1 MGKVKI
7 KKSDIWIDMTP
18 MSDVMTLLLTF
29 FMLTS
34 TFVKN
39 EPVKVN
45 TPGSVSEIKVPEN
58 GVLTILVNPEKDPAG
73 NPTGE
78 GQVFLSIDNTDQ
90 LGAALDDMANRFG
103 VNLSGAQIKAFRTES
118 TFGVPMSELPA
129 YLSMS
134 SETRAKTLPT
144 KGVPLDSINGGMSEF
159 QQWVDAA
166 RTVNEEIK
174 IALKADGK
182 TPYKTVKKVMSELQ
196 DMDESHYYMITQLK
210 KEGE

>member
-39 EPVKVN
+39 EPVKVV

-58 GVLTILVNPEKDPAG
+58 GVLTILVNPVKDAAG

-78 GQVFLSIDNTDQ
+78 GQVFMSIDNTDL
-90 LGAALDDMANRFG
+90 LGKTLDGMISG
-103 VNLSGAQIKAFRTES
+103 LSPKQIETFKAES
-118 TFGVPMSELPA
+118 TFGVPVKKLSE

-134 SETRAKTLPT
+134 TQNRT
-144 KGVPLDSINGGMSEF
+144 KYLTSQGGIPLDSIDGGMSEF
-159 QQWVDAA
+159 QQWVDNA
-166 RTVNEEIK
+166 RGINSDLK
-174 IALKADGK
+174 IALKADAK

-196 DMDESHYYMITQLK
+196 DMGESHYYMITQLK
-210 KEGE
+210 KEEDM